1 MFLRANPLT
10 VFFWRTLT
18 KPKPDWFYHVLSTL
32 SGTKTVP
39 TLKIRFAQQHT
50 RWSMGWNFTHTNWLV
65 NIVTSKHFN
74 GARKGCPC
82 LTQGWLLPLWLPSF
96 FWQIVLMMF
105 RQFPYVCTIPYVLKF
120 NTIYIDVLDIVWNAQ
135 QMHTILLWFGTFF
148 IFPYIGNSNPNWR
161 THIFQRGRY
170 TTNQSTFIIFHQ
182 PVPPLSRCKLSHV
195 DLQELRRT
203 DATWLLTTQDMGW
216 FGSQNPTGNPGCW
229 SPSKSDRTCFGTS
242 PKVFKTIS
250 TRRRCEIVLSAI
262 QYGFVGKWWS
272 I

>member
-10 VFFWRTLT
+10 VFFEGPFLNQNQIGFIM
-18 KPKPDWFYHVLSTL
+18 FYPLWVVQKLCQLWKLGLRNNTPGGVWVEIS
-32 SGTKTVP
+32 
-39 TLKIRFAQQHT
+39 
-50 RWSMGWNFTHTNWLV
+50 HTNWLV